1 MAILDTVAETAP
13 GQEDPLLAQIVERLV
28 DSYHPEQIYLFGS
41 VARGDAT
48 LDSDYDLMIVVPNHA
63 APNQCHP
70 DLAYRAVRGLE
81 RSGDFLVWTRE
92 AFQKRLHIKSSLPAT
107 VLREGKLLYAS
118 A

>member
-1 MAILDTVAETAP
+1 MAILDTVAATAP
-13 GQEDPLLAQIVERLV
+13 SQEDPLLARIVERLV

-48 LDSDYDLMIVVPNHA
+48 PDSDYDLMIVVPNHA
-63 APNQCHP
+63 SPDQCRP

-81 RSGDFLVWTRE
+81 RSGDFLVWTRA

>member
-1 MAILDTVAETAP
+1 MAILDTVAATAP
-13 GQEDPLLAQIVERLV
+13 RQEDPLPAEIVERLA
-28 DSYHPEQIYLFGS
+28 DTYQPEQIYLFGS
-41 VARGDAT
+41 VARGNAT
-48 LDSDYDLMIVVPNHA
+48 ADSDYDLMIVVPNHT
-63 APNQCHP
+63 APDRRNA
-70 DLAYRAVRGLE
+70 DLAYDAVRGLE

>member
-1 MAILDTVAETAP
+1 MAILDTVAATAP
-13 GQEDPLLAQIVERLV
+13 AQEDPLLARIVERLV
-28 DSYHPEQIYLFGS
+28 DSYHPEKIYLFGS
-41 VARGDAT
+41 VARGDST
-48 LDSDYDLMIVVPNHA
+48 LDSDYDLMIVVPSHA
-63 APNQCHP
+63 TPSQCRP

>member
-1 MAILDTVAETAP
+1 MRLEAMGAP
-13 GQEDPLLAQIVERLV
+13 DAAYGRGTGPTPNLLGHAAAA
-28 DSYHPEQIYLFGS
+28 P

-48 LDSDYDLMIVVPNHA
+48 VDSDYDLMIVVENHA
-63 APNQCHP
+63 APNQCRP

-92 AFQKRLHIKSSLPAT
+92 AFQQRLHIKSSLPAT
-107 VLREGKLLYAS
+107 VPREGKLLYAS